1 MANSQ
6 ASVRH
11 NLPEGRDLRVI
22 AAQIATF
29 WPGNH
34 RLVAIDGLLASSELV
49 VSNAVLQDFAQIS
62 PQYPGERAALDPVV
76 CAAWLEQLAPLLD
89 QWFGPYGRAWEM
101 QAWYSLVT
109 TAPADL
115 LPIQRLPHVD
125 GTDPAQIAMML
136 DLHRTGPTNTHG
148 GTAFFR
154 HRSTGLEALTAD
166 SFSTYARALQDD
178 VAKTGLPLAAYAP

>member
-1 MANSQ
+1 
-6 ASVRH
+6 
-11 NLPEGRDLRVI
+11 
-22 AAQIATF
+22 
-29 WPGNH
+29 
-34 RLVAIDGLLASSELV
+34 
-49 VSNAVLQDFAQIS
+49 
-62 PQYPGERAALDPVV
+62 
-76 CAAWLEQLAPLLD
+76 
-89 QWFGPYGRAWEM
+89 M

-148 GTAFFR
+148 RRAFFR

-166 SFSTYARALQDD
+166 SFPTYARALQDD
-178 VAKTGLPLAAYAP
+178 VAKDWLAACGLRALIARSVAGLPTREEYVNAHCAAADPASIAA